1 MQEGFRAIS
10 LAPSARCISSGQLFP
25 RKPSPISAREER
37 WRLDGLDGLDGL
49 CGLGVDWTNMG
60 RESGMPLDRPPAMFA
75 SPGRACTLPGSH
87 MSDYGDD
94 EALTASNGPSA
105 SAMLGPITQ
114 WLRS

>member
-37 WRLDGLDGLDGL
+37 WRLDGLDGL
-49 CGLGVDWTNMG
+49 CGLGVGWTNMG

-75 SPGRACTLPGSH
+75 FPGQGVHLAWIAHVRLWG
-87 MSDYGDD
+87 
-94 EALTASNGPSA
+94 
-105 SAMLGPITQ
+105 
-114 WLRS
+114 